1 MVLKL
6 VVPDLL
12 TGGHYSEVTVMT
24 GLTVELK
31 LTKKLV
37 FFGQKT
43 K

>member
-12 TGGHYSEVTVMT
+12 TDGRHSEVTVMT

-31 LTKKLV
+31 LTK
-37 FFGQKT
+37 
-43 K
+43 